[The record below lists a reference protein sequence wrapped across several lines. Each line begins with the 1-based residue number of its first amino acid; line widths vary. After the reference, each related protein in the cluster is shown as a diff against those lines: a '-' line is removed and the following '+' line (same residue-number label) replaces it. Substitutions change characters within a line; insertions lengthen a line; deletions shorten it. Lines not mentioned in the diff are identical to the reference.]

1 MEQFEKVIHLSCNAL
16 IVDGTR
22 WVRSS
27 LYNQLSNDCRRMQ
40 HRIASLTT
48 ERDSLK
54 QELEQWTQPAPNS
67 ENKAQRQLAR
77 KDAAYQNL
85 KLKFEQRKSQV
96 KKLKEQINELKKE
109 KTNLIKQ
116 NVASQRRCA
125 EFENENAIMQAKN
138 DKFEQQ
144 IKELEEELKTLRE
157 EHSELE
163 LTNGQLK
170 DNLEKITSQ
179 LNADSNN
186 SGLPTSKTPIGK
198 EKRKPVPNLRQKSD
212 RRKGGQP
219 GHRKNQLAQSTDEL
233 ITGYRDHLPE
243 EFNEQM
249 QDRELIPEILN
260 CPNCGA
266 RITDDMLTVREKE
279 EIDFEIKIN
288 RIRHRF
294 YEVVCSHCNMRFK
307 IKIPNQIKEPAQY
320 GPHIKSLICVLL
332 KGGIVS
338 VNRVSLII
346 NSLLKL
352 NISEGYICK
361 LSRQLGEMCEDF
373 SKKVTSLFQ
382 FFAIIGWD
390 DTVVRANGKNICFRT
405 YVTNFISL
413 YTAHDQKNLQGL
425 IDDGILT
432 SLTVLN
438 RVIHDHN
445 TVNYNEI
452 FNFLNAECNAHLLRD
467 LLRVYENN
475 KDRAEW
481 TLELKNTISEL
492 INKRNTMVEED
503 SSSSTSLPAEEINN
517 FKQNLIAVLASRKV
531 IVEQMIHEHEKRQRE
546 LGNKSNKIIP
556 PESLLLELRIINRL
570 SDPEY
575 MDAYFAWM
583 GNFNIPVT
591 NNCSE
596 RALRTEKTH
605 MKVSG
610 QFASTETAEYHA
622 MVMTYLETCKKNGIN
637 SFDAITAM
645 FKGKPYTVESL
656 NLVEHL
662 DYKEMYHPSA
672 PPVSSE
678 LNKTPPDQ

>member
-40 HRIASLTT
+40 YRIASLTT
-48 ERDSLK
+48 ERNSLK

-77 KDAAYQNL
+77 KDSAYQNL
-85 KLKFEQRKSQV
+85 KLKFEQQKSQV
-96 KKLKEQINELKKE
+96 DKLKEQINELKKE

-144 IKELEEELKTLRE
+144 IKELEEELKTRRE

-198 EKRKPVPNLRQKSD
+198 EKRKPVPNLRQKSG

-219 GHRKNQLAQSTDEL
+219 GHRKNQLAQSMDEL

-294 YEVVCSHCNMRFK
+294 YEIVCSHCNMRFK

-338 VNRVSLII
+338 VKRVSLII

-361 LSRQLGEMCEDF
+361 LARQLGEMCEDF

-382 FFAIIGWD
+382 FFTIIGWD

-445 TVNYNEI
+445 TVNYNDI

-475 KDRAEW
+475 KNREEW
-481 TLELKNTISEL
+481 TLELKNAISEL

-503 SSSSTSLPAEEINN
+503 SSSTSLPAEEINN

-531 IVEQMIHEHEKRQRE
+531 IVEQMIQEREKRQRE

-570 SDPEY
+570 SVPEY

-583 GNFNIPVT
+583 GNFNIPIT

-596 RALRTEKTH
+596 RALRMEKTH

-645 FKGKPYTVESL
+645 FEGKPYTVESL

-672 PPVSSE
+672 PPVPSE
-678 LNKTPPDQ
+678 LNKTPPGQ

>member
-1 MEQFEKVIHLSCNAL
+1 MEQFAKIIHLSCNAL

-40 HRIASLTT
+40 YRIASLTT

-54 QELEQWTQPAPNS
+54 QELEQWTHPAPNS

-77 KDAAYQNL
+77 KDSAYQNL
-85 KLKFEQRKSQV
+85 KLKFEQQKSHV
-96 KKLKEQINELKKE
+96 DKLKEEINELKKE

-219 GHRKNQLAQSTDEL
+219 GHRKNQLAQSIDEL

-294 YEVVCSHCNMRFK
+294 YEIVCSHCNMRFK

-338 VNRVSLII
+338 VKRVSLII

-361 LSRQLGEMCEDF
+361 LARQLGEMCEDF

-503 SSSSTSLPAEEINN
+503 SSSTSLPAEAINN

-531 IVEQMIHEHEKRQRE
+531 IVEQMIQEHEKRQRE

-570 SDPEY
+570 SVPEY

-645 FKGKPYTVESL
+645 FEGKPYTVESL

-672 PPVSSE
+672 PPAPSE
-678 LNKTPPDQ
+678 LNTTPPDQ

>member
-40 HRIASLTT
+40 YRIASLTT

-77 KDAAYQNL
+77 KDSAYQNL
-85 KLKFEQRKSQV
+85 KLKFEQQKSQGD
-96 KKLKEQINELKKE
+96 KLKEQINELKKE

-219 GHRKNQLAQSTDEL
+219 GHRKNQLAQSIDEL

-294 YEVVCSHCNMRFK
+294 YEIVCSHCNMRFK

-338 VNRVSLII
+338 VKRVSLII

-361 LSRQLGEMCEDF
+361 LARQLGEMCNDF
-373 SKKVTSLFQ
+373 AKEVASLFQ
-382 FFAIIGWD
+382 FFAIVGWD

-405 YVTNFISL
+405 YVTNFVSL

-492 INKRNTMVEED
+492 INKRNSMVEED
-503 SSSSTSLPAEEINN
+503 SSSTSLPTEAINN

-531 IVEQMIHEHEKRQRE
+531 IVEQMIQEHEKRQRE

-570 SDPEY
+570 SVPEY

-645 FKGKPYTVESL
+645 FEGKPYTVESL

-678 LNKTPPDQ
+678 LNTPPDQ

>member
-27 LYNQLSNDCRRMQ
+27 LYNQLSKDCRRMQ
-40 HRIASLTT
+40 YRIASLTT

-54 QELEQWTQPAPNS
+54 QELEQWTQPAPDS
-67 ENKAQRQLAR
+67 ENKAQRQLAK
-77 KDAAYQNL
+77 KDSAYQNL
-85 KLKFEQRKSQV
+85 KLKFEQQKSHV
-96 KKLKEQINELKKE
+96 DKLKEEINELQKE

-219 GHRKNQLAQSTDEL
+219 GHRKNQLAQSMDEL

-294 YEVVCSHCNMRFK
+294 YEIVCSHCNMRFK

-338 VNRVSLII
+338 VKRVSLII

-361 LSRQLGEMCEDF
+361 LARQLGEMCEDF

-405 YVTNFISL
+405 YVTNFVSL

-492 INKRNTMVEED
+492 INKRNSMVEED
-503 SSSSTSLPAEEINN
+503 SSSTSLPAEEINN

-531 IVEQMIHEHEKRQRE
+531 IVEQMIQEHEKRQRE

-570 SDPEY
+570 SVPEY

-645 FKGKPYTVESL
+645 FEGKPYMVESL

-678 LNKTPPDQ
+678 LNTPPDQ

>member
-27 LYNQLSNDCRRMQ
+27 LYNQLSKDCRRMQ

-77 KDAAYQNL
+77 KDAAYHNL

-96 KKLKEQINELKKE
+96 KKLKEQINEFKKE

-243 EFNEQM
+243 EFKEQM

-294 YEVVCSHCNMRFK
+294 YEIVCSHCNMRFK

-503 SSSSTSLPAEEINN
+503 SSSTSLPAEEINN

-531 IVEQMIHEHEKRQRE
+531 IVEQMIQEHEKRQCE

-570 SDPEY
+570 SVPEY

-645 FKGKPYTVESL
+645 FEGKPYTVESL

-672 PPVSSE
+672 PPFSSE

>member
-27 LYNQLSNDCRRMQ
+27 LYNQLSKDCRRMQ
-40 HRIASLTT
+40 YRIASITT

-54 QELEQWTQPAPNS
+54 QELEQWTQPAPDS
-67 ENKAQRQLAR
+67 ENKAQRQLAK
-77 KDAAYQNL
+77 KDSAYQNL
-85 KLKFEQRKSQV
+85 KLKFEQQKSHV
-96 KKLKEQINELKKE
+96 DKLKEEINELQKE

-219 GHRKNQLAQSTDEL
+219 GHRKNQLAQSIDEL

-294 YEVVCSHCNMRFK
+294 YEIVCSHCNMRFK
-307 IKIPNQIKEPAQY
+307 VKIPNNIKEPAQY

-338 VNRVSLII
+338 VKRVSLII

-361 LSRQLGEMCEDF
+361 LARQLGEMCEDF

-492 INKRNTMVEED
+492 INKRNSMVEED
-503 SSSSTSLPAEEINN
+503 SSSTSLPAEEINN

-531 IVEQMIHEHEKRQRE
+531 IVEQMIQEHEKRQRE

-570 SDPEY
+570 SVPEY

-583 GNFNIPVT
+583 GNFNIPIT

-645 FKGKPYTVESL
+645 FEGKPYTVESL

>member
-1 MEQFEKVIHLSCNAL
+1 MEQLAKVIHLSSNAL
-16 IVDGTR
+16 SVDGTR

-27 LYNQLSNDCRRMQ
+27 LYNQLSKDCRRMQ
-40 HRIASLTT
+40 YRIASLTT

-67 ENKAQRQLAR
+67 ENKAQRQLAK
-77 KDAAYQNL
+77 KDSAYQNL
-85 KLKFEQRKSQV
+85 KLKFEQQKSHV
-96 KKLKEQINELKKE
+96 DKLKEEINELQKE

-219 GHRKNQLAQSTDEL
+219 GHRKNQLAQSTDDL

-294 YEVVCSHCNMRFK
+294 YEIVCSHCNMRFK

-338 VNRVSLII
+338 VKRVSLII

-361 LSRQLGEMCEDF
+361 LARQLGEMCEDF

-492 INKRNTMVEED
+492 INKRNSMVEED
-503 SSSSTSLPAEEINN
+503 SSSTSLPAEEINN

-531 IVEQMIHEHEKRQRE
+531 IVEQMIQEHEKRQRE

-570 SDPEY
+570 SVPEY

-672 PPVSSE
+672 PPVPSE

>member
-27 LYNQLSNDCRRMQ
+27 LYNQLSKDCRRMQ

-96 KKLKEQINELKKE
+96 KKLKEQINEFKKE

-294 YEVVCSHCNMRFK
+294 YEIVCSHCNMRFK

-432 SLTVLN
+432 SLTLLN

-503 SSSSTSLPAEEINN
+503 SSSTSLPAEEINN

-531 IVEQMIHEHEKRQRE
+531 IVEQMIQEHEKRQRE

-570 SDPEY
+570 SVPEY

-645 FKGKPYTVESL
+645 FEGKPYTVESL

>member
-1 MEQFEKVIHLSCNAL
+1 MEQFEKVIHLSSNAL

-40 HRIASLTT
+40 YRIASLTT

-54 QELEQWTQPAPNS
+54 QELEQWTQPAPDS

-77 KDAAYQNL
+77 KDSAYQNL
-85 KLKFEQRKSQV
+85 KLKFEQQKSHV
-96 KKLKEQINELKKE
+96 DKLKEEINELQKE

-144 IKELEEELKTLRE
+144 IKQLEEELKTLRE

-219 GHRKNQLAQSTDEL
+219 GHRKNQLAQSIDEL

-294 YEVVCSHCNMRFK
+294 YEIVCSHCNMRFK

-338 VNRVSLII
+338 VKRVSLII

-361 LSRQLGEMCEDF
+361 LARQLGEMCEDF

-492 INKRNTMVEED
+492 INKRNSMVEED
-503 SSSSTSLPAEEINN
+503 SSSTSLPTEAINN

-531 IVEQMIHEHEKRQRE
+531 IVEQMIQEHEKRQRE

-570 SDPEY
+570 SVPEY

-583 GNFNIPVT
+583 GNFNIPIT

-645 FKGKPYTVESL
+645 FEGKPYTVESL

-678 LNKTPPDQ
+678 LNTPPDQ

>member
-109 KTNLIKQ
+109 NTNLIKQ

-294 YEVVCSHCNMRFK
+294 YEIVCSHCNMRFK

-361 LSRQLGEMCEDF
+361 LARQLGEMCEDF

-503 SSSSTSLPAEEINN
+503 SSSTSLPAEEINN

-645 FKGKPYTVESL
+645 FEGKPYTVESL

>member
-77 KDAAYQNL
+77 KDSAYQNL
-85 KLKFEQRKSQV
+85 KLKFEQQKSHV
-96 KKLKEQINELKKE
+96 DKLKEEINELQKE

-219 GHRKNQLAQSTDEL
+219 GHRKNQLAQSIDEL

-294 YEVVCSHCNMRFK
+294 YEIVCSHCNMRFK

-338 VNRVSLII
+338 VKRVSLII

-361 LSRQLGEMCEDF
+361 LARQLGEMCEDF

-492 INKRNTMVEED
+492 INKRNSMVEED
-503 SSSSTSLPAEEINN
+503 SSSTSLPTEAINN

-531 IVEQMIHEHEKRQRE
+531 IVEQMIQEHEKRQRE

-570 SDPEY
+570 SVPEY

-645 FKGKPYTVESL
+645 FEGKPYTVESL

-678 LNKTPPDQ
+678 LNTPPDQ

>member
-40 HRIASLTT
+40 YRIASLTT

-54 QELEQWTQPAPNS
+54 QELEQWTQPALNS

-77 KDAAYQNL
+77 KDSAYQNL
-85 KLKFEQRKSQV
+85 KLKFEQQKSQGD
-96 KKLKEQINELKKE
+96 KLKEQINELKKE

-219 GHRKNQLAQSTDEL
+219 GHRKNQLAQSIDEL

-294 YEVVCSHCNMRFK
+294 YEIVCSHCNMRFK

-338 VNRVSLII
+338 VKRVSLII

-361 LSRQLGEMCEDF
+361 LARQLGEMCEDF

-492 INKRNTMVEED
+492 INKRNSMVEED
-503 SSSSTSLPAEEINN
+503 SSSTSLPAEEINN

-531 IVEQMIHEHEKRQRE
+531 IVEQMIQEHEKRQRE

-570 SDPEY
+570 SVPEY

-583 GNFNIPVT
+583 GNFNIPIT

-645 FKGKPYTVESL
+645 FEGKPYTVESL

>member
-40 HRIASLTT
+40 YRIASLTT

-77 KDAAYQNL
+77 KDSAYQNL
-85 KLKFEQRKSQV
+85 KLKFEQQKSQGD
-96 KKLKEQINELKKE
+96 KLKEQINELQKE

-219 GHRKNQLAQSTDEL
+219 GHRKHQLAQSMDEL

-294 YEVVCSHCNMRFK
+294 YEIVCSHCNMRFK

-338 VNRVSLII
+338 VKRVSLII

-361 LSRQLGEMCEDF
+361 LARQLGEMCNDF
-373 SKKVTSLFQ
+373 AKEVASMFQ

-503 SSSSTSLPAEEINN
+503 SSSTSLPTEAINN

-531 IVEQMIHEHEKRQRE
+531 IVEQMIQEHEKRQRE

-570 SDPEY
+570 SVPEY

-583 GNFNIPVT
+583 GNFNIPIT

-645 FKGKPYTVESL
+645 FEGKPYTVESL

-678 LNKTPPDQ
+678 LNTLPDQ

>member
-96 KKLKEQINELKKE
+96 KKLKEQINEFKKE

-294 YEVVCSHCNMRFK
+294 YEIVCSHCNMRFK

-503 SSSSTSLPAEEINN
+503 SSSTSLPAEEINN

-531 IVEQMIHEHEKRQRE
+531 IVEQMIQEHEKRQRE

>member
-27 LYNQLSNDCRRMQ
+27 LYNQLSKDCRRMQ
-40 HRIASLTT
+40 YRIASLTT

-54 QELEQWTQPAPNS
+54 QELEQWTQPAPDS
-67 ENKAQRQLAR
+67 ENKAQRQLAK
-77 KDAAYQNL
+77 KDSAYQNL
-85 KLKFEQRKSQV
+85 KLKFEQQKSHV
-96 KKLKEQINELKKE
+96 DKLKEEINELQKE

-219 GHRKNQLAQSTDEL
+219 GHRKNQLAQSMDEL

-294 YEVVCSHCNMRFK
+294 YEIVCSHCNMRFK

-338 VNRVSLII
+338 VNRVKLII

-361 LSRQLGEMCEDF
+361 LARQLGEMCEDF

-405 YVTNFISL
+405 YVTKFISL

-492 INKRNTMVEED
+492 INKRNSMVEED
-503 SSSSTSLPAEEINN
+503 SSSTSLPTEAINN

-531 IVEQMIHEHEKRQRE
+531 IVEQMIQEHEKRQRE

-570 SDPEY
+570 SVPEY

-583 GNFNIPVT
+583 GNFNIPEFT
-591 NNCSE
+591 LSAYYSQSLQSIKIAQCHTRKGYPE
-596 RALRTEKTH
+596 
-605 MKVSG
+605 VS
-610 QFASTETAEYHA
+610 
-622 MVMTYLETCKKNGIN
+622 
-637 SFDAITAM
+637 ITGTSRV
-645 FKGKPYTVESL
+645 GKIEILLVRRSCVEFRRSRR
-656 NLVEHL
+656 
-662 DYKEMYHPSA
+662 S
-672 PPVSSE
+672 
-678 LNKTPPDQ
+678 

>member
-27 LYNQLSNDCRRMQ
+27 LYNQLSKDCRRMQ
-40 HRIASLTT
+40 YRIASLTT

-54 QELEQWTQPAPNS
+54 QELEQWTQPAPDS
-67 ENKAQRQLAR
+67 ENKAQRQLAK
-77 KDAAYQNL
+77 KDSAYQNL
-85 KLKFEQRKSQV
+85 KLKFEQQKSQGD
-96 KKLKEQINELKKE
+96 KLKEQINELQKE

-219 GHRKNQLAQSTDEL
+219 GHRKNQLAQSMDEL

-294 YEVVCSHCNMRFK
+294 YEIVCSHCNMRFK
-307 IKIPNQIKEPAQY
+307 VKIPNNIKEPAQY

-338 VNRVSLII
+338 VKRVSLII

-361 LSRQLGEMCEDF
+361 LARQLGEMCEDF

-405 YVTNFISL
+405 YVTNFVSL

-503 SSSSTSLPAEEINN
+503 SSSTSLPTEAINN

-531 IVEQMIHEHEKRQRE
+531 IVEQMIQEHEKRQRE

-570 SDPEY
+570 SVPEY

-645 FKGKPYTVESL
+645 FEGKPYTVESL

-672 PPVSSE
+672 PPAPSE
-678 LNKTPPDQ
+678 LNTTPPDQ

>member
-40 HRIASLTT
+40 YRIASLTT

-219 GHRKNQLAQSTDEL
+219 GHRKNQLAQSMDEL

-294 YEVVCSHCNMRFK
+294 YEIVCSHCNMRFK

-361 LSRQLGEMCEDF
+361 LARQLGEMCEDF

-503 SSSSTSLPAEEINN
+503 SSSTSLPAEEINN

-531 IVEQMIHEHEKRQRE
+531 IVEQMIQEHEKRQRE

-570 SDPEY
+570 SVPEY

-645 FKGKPYTVESL
+645 FEGKPYTVESL

-678 LNKTPPDQ
+678 LNTPPDQ

>member
-27 LYNQLSNDCRRMQ
+27 LYNQLSKDCRRMQ
-40 HRIASLTT
+40 YRIASLTT

-54 QELEQWTQPAPNS
+54 QELEQWTQPALNS
-67 ENKAQRQLAR
+67 ENKAQRQLAK
-77 KDAAYQNL
+77 KDSAYQNL
-85 KLKFEQRKSQV
+85 KLKFEQQKSHV
-96 KKLKEQINELKKE
+96 DKLKEEINELQKE

-219 GHRKNQLAQSTDEL
+219 GHRKNQLAQSIDEL

-294 YEVVCSHCNMRFK
+294 YEIVCSHCNMRFK

-332 KGGIVS
+332 KTGIVS

-361 LSRQLGEMCEDF
+361 LARQLGEMCNDF
-373 SKKVTSLFQ
+373 AKEVASLFQ

-390 DTVVRANGKNICFRT
+390 DT
-405 YVTNFISL
+405 L
-413 YTAHDQKNLQGL
+413 
-425 IDDGILT
+425 
-432 SLTVLN
+432 
-438 RVIHDHN
+438 
-445 TVNYNEI
+445 
-452 FNFLNAECNAHLLRD
+452 
-467 LLRVYENN
+467 
-475 KDRAEW
+475 
-481 TLELKNTISEL
+481 SE
-492 INKRNTMVEED
+492 
-503 SSSSTSLPAEEINN
+503 P
-517 FKQNLIAVLASRKV
+517 
-531 IVEQMIHEHEKRQRE
+531 
-546 LGNKSNKIIP
+546 
-556 PESLLLELRIINRL
+556 
-570 SDPEY
+570 
-575 MDAYFAWM
+575 
-583 GNFNIPVT
+583 
-591 NNCSE
+591 
-596 RALRTEKTH
+596 TEKTS
-605 MKVSG
+605 VS
-610 QFASTETAEYHA
+610 
-622 MVMTYLETCKKNGIN
+622 
-637 SFDAITAM
+637 
-645 FKGKPYTVESL
+645 
-656 NLVEHL
+656 EH
-662 DYKEMYHPSA
+662 
-672 PPVSSE
+672 
-678 LNKTPPDQ
+678 T

>member
-1 MEQFEKVIHLSCNAL
+1 MEQFAKVIHLSCNAL

-27 LYNQLSNDCRRMQ
+27 LYNKLSNDCRRMQ
-40 HRIASLTT
+40 YRIASLTT

-109 KTNLIKQ
+109 NTNLIKQ

-198 EKRKPVPNLRQKSD
+198 EKRKSVPNLRQKSD

-219 GHRKNQLAQSTDEL
+219 GHRKNQLAQSIDEL

-294 YEVVCSHCNMRFK
+294 YEIVCSHCNMRFK

-338 VNRVSLII
+338 VKRVSLII

-361 LSRQLGEMCEDF
+361 LARQLGEMCEDF
-373 SKKVTSLFQ
+373 SNSSFPEV
-382 FFAIIGWD
+382 
-390 DTVVRANGKNICFRT
+390 
-405 YVTNFISL
+405 
-413 YTAHDQKNLQGL
+413 
-425 IDDGILT
+425 
-432 SLTVLN
+432 
-438 RVIHDHN
+438 
-445 TVNYNEI
+445 
-452 FNFLNAECNAHLLRD
+452 FL
-467 LLRVYENN
+467 
-475 KDRAEW
+475 
-481 TLELKNTISEL
+481 
-492 INKRNTMVEED
+492 
-503 SSSSTSLPAEEINN
+503 
-517 FKQNLIAVLASRKV
+517 
-531 IVEQMIHEHEKRQRE
+531 
-546 LGNKSNKIIP
+546 
-556 PESLLLELRIINRL
+556 
-570 SDPEY
+570 
-575 MDAYFAWM
+575 
-583 GNFNIPVT
+583 
-591 NNCSE
+591 
-596 RALRTEKTH
+596 
-605 MKVSG
+605 
-610 QFASTETAEYHA
+610 
-622 MVMTYLETCKKNGIN
+622 
-637 SFDAITAM
+637 
-645 FKGKPYTVESL
+645 
-656 NLVEHL
+656 
-662 DYKEMYHPSA
+662 
-672 PPVSSE
+672 
-678 LNKTPPDQ
+678 

>member
-40 HRIASLTT
+40 YRIASLTT

-77 KDAAYQNL
+77 KDSAYQNL
-85 KLKFEQRKSQV
+85 KLKFEQQKSHV
-96 KKLKEQINELKKE
+96 DKLKEEINELQKE

-219 GHRKNQLAQSTDEL
+219 GHRKNQLAQSIDEL

-294 YEVVCSHCNMRFK
+294 YEIVCSHCNMRFK

-361 LSRQLGEMCEDF
+361 LARQLGEMCNDF
-373 SKKVTSLFQ
+373 AKEVASLFQ
-382 FFAIIGWD
+382 FFAMIGWD

-503 SSSSTSLPAEEINN
+503 SSSTSLPAEEINN

-531 IVEQMIHEHEKRQRE
+531 IVEQMIQEHEKRQRE

-570 SDPEY
+570 SVPEY

-583 GNFNIPVT
+583 GNFNIPIT

-645 FKGKPYTVESL
+645 FEGKPYTVESL

-678 LNKTPPDQ
+678 LNTLPDK

>member
-27 LYNQLSNDCRRMQ
+27 LYNQLSKDCRRMQ
-40 HRIASLTT
+40 YRIASLTT

-67 ENKAQRQLAR
+67 ENKAQRQLAK
-77 KDAAYQNL
+77 KDSAYQNL
-85 KLKFEQRKSQV
+85 KLKFEQQKSHV
-96 KKLKEQINELKKE
+96 DKLKEEINELKKE

-219 GHRKNQLAQSTDEL
+219 GHRKNQLAQSIDEL

-294 YEVVCSHCNMRFK
+294 YEIVCSHCNMRFK

-338 VNRVSLII
+338 VNRVKLII

-361 LSRQLGEMCEDF
+361 LARQLGEMCEDF

-382 FFAIIGWD
+382 FFAYIE
-390 DTVVRANGKNICFRT
+390 RE
-405 YVTNFISL
+405 
-413 YTAHDQKNLQGL
+413 QK
-425 IDDGILT
+425 
-432 SLTVLN
+432 
-438 RVIHDHN
+438 
-445 TVNYNEI
+445 
-452 FNFLNAECNAHLLRD
+452 
-467 LLRVYENN
+467 
-475 KDRAEW
+475 
-481 TLELKNTISEL
+481 
-492 INKRNTMVEED
+492 
-503 SSSSTSLPAEEINN
+503 
-517 FKQNLIAVLASRKV
+517 
-531 IVEQMIHEHEKRQRE
+531 
-546 LGNKSNKIIP
+546 
-556 PESLLLELRIINRL
+556 
-570 SDPEY
+570 
-575 MDAYFAWM
+575 
-583 GNFNIPVT
+583 
-591 NNCSE
+591 
-596 RALRTEKTH
+596 
-605 MKVSG
+605 
-610 QFASTETAEYHA
+610 ASTF
-622 MVMTYLETCKKNGIN
+622 
-637 SFDAITAM
+637 FD
-645 FKGKPYTVESL
+645 
-656 NLVEHL
+656 
-662 DYKEMYHPSA
+662 
-672 PPVSSE
+672 
-678 LNKTPPDQ
+678 

>member
-1 MEQFEKVIHLSCNAL
+1 MEQFAKVIHLSSNAL

-22 WVRSS
+22 WVRGS

-40 HRIASLTT
+40 YRIASLTT

-77 KDAAYQNL
+77 KDSAYQNL
-85 KLKFEQRKSQV
+85 KLKFEQQKSQGD
-96 KKLKEQINELKKE
+96 KLKEQINELKKE

-219 GHRKNQLAQSTDEL
+219 GHRKHQLAQSMDEL

-294 YEVVCSHCNMRFK
+294 YEIVCSHCNMRFK

-320 GPHIKSLICVLL
+320 GPHIKSLISVLL

-361 LSRQLGEMCEDF
+361 LARQLGEMCNDF
-373 SKKVTSLFQ
+373 AKEVASLFQ
-382 FFAIIGWD
+382 FFAMIGWD

-481 TLELKNTISEL
+481 TLELKNKISEL

-503 SSSSTSLPAEEINN
+503 SSSTSLPAEEINN

-531 IVEQMIHEHEKRQRE
+531 IVEQRIQEHEKRQRE

-570 SDPEY
+570 SVPEY

-645 FKGKPYTVESL
+645 FEGKPYTVESL

-678 LNKTPPDQ
+678 LNTLPDK

>member
-27 LYNQLSNDCRRMQ
+27 LYNQLSKDCRRMQ
-40 HRIASLTT
+40 YRIASLTT

-77 KDAAYQNL
+77 KDSAYQNL
-85 KLKFEQRKSQV
+85 KLKFEQQKSHV
-96 KKLKEQINELKKE
+96 DKLKEEINELQKE

-219 GHRKNQLAQSTDEL
+219 GHRKHQLAQSMDEL

-294 YEVVCSHCNMRFK
+294 YEIVCSHCNMRFK

-338 VNRVSLII
+338 VNRVKLII

-361 LSRQLGEMCEDF
+361 LARQLGEMCNDF
-373 SKKVTSLFQ
+373 AKEVASLFQ
-382 FFAIIGWD
+382 FFAMIGWD

-503 SSSSTSLPAEEINN
+503 SSSTSLPTEAINN

-531 IVEQMIHEHEKRQRE
+531 IVEQMIQEHEKRQRE

-570 SDPEY
+570 SVPEY

-645 FKGKPYTVESL
+645 FEGKPYTVESL

>member
-27 LYNQLSNDCRRMQ
+27 LYNQLSKDCRRMQ

-96 KKLKEQINELKKE
+96 KKLKEQINEFKKE

-243 EFNEQM
+243 EFKEQM

-294 YEVVCSHCNMRFK
+294 YEIVCSHCNMRFK

-503 SSSSTSLPAEEINN
+503 SSSTSLPAEEINN

-531 IVEQMIHEHEKRQRE
+531 IVEQMIQEHEKRQRE

-570 SDPEY
+570 SVPEY

-645 FKGKPYTVESL
+645 FEGKPYTVESL

-672 PPVSSE
+672 PPFSSE

>member
-27 LYNQLSNDCRRMQ
+27 LYNQLSKDCRRMQ
-40 HRIASLTT
+40 YRIASLTT

-54 QELEQWTQPAPNS
+54 QELEQWTQPAPDS
-67 ENKAQRQLAR
+67 ENKAQRQLAK
-77 KDAAYQNL
+77 KDSAYQNL
-85 KLKFEQRKSQV
+85 KLKFEQQKSHV
-96 KKLKEQINELKKE
+96 DKLKEEINELQKE

-219 GHRKNQLAQSTDEL
+219 GHRKNQLAQSIDEL

-294 YEVVCSHCNMRFK
+294 YEIVCSHCNMRFK

-338 VNRVSLII
+338 VKRVSLII

-361 LSRQLGEMCEDF
+361 LARQLGEMCNDF
-373 SKKVTSLFQ
+373 AKEVASMFQ
-382 FFAIIGWD
+382 FFAIVGWD

-492 INKRNTMVEED
+492 INKRNSMVEED
-503 SSSSTSLPAEEINN
+503 SSSTSLPAEEINN

-531 IVEQMIHEHEKRQRE
+531 IVEQMIQEHEKRQRE

-570 SDPEY
+570 SVPEY

-583 GNFNIPVT
+583 GNFNIPIT

-645 FKGKPYTVESL
+645 FEGKPYTVESL

>member
-77 KDAAYQNL
+77 KDSAYQNL
-85 KLKFEQRKSQV
+85 KLKFEQQKSQGD
-96 KKLKEQINELKKE
+96 KLKEQINELQKE

-294 YEVVCSHCNMRFK
+294 YEIVCSHCNMRFK

-361 LSRQLGEMCEDF
+361 LARQLGEMCEDF

-475 KDRAEW
+475 KDGAEW

-503 SSSSTSLPAEEINN
+503 SSSTSLPAEEINN

-531 IVEQMIHEHEKRQRE
+531 IVEQMIQEHEKRQRE

-645 FKGKPYTVESL
+645 FEGKPYTVESL

-678 LNKTPPDQ
+678 LNTPPDQ

>member
-40 HRIASLTT
+40 YRIASLTT

-54 QELEQWTQPAPNS
+54 QELEQWTQPALNS
-67 ENKAQRQLAR
+67 ENKAQRQLAK
-77 KDAAYQNL
+77 KDSAYQNL
-85 KLKFEQRKSQV
+85 KLKFEQQKSHV
-96 KKLKEQINELKKE
+96 DKLKEEINELQKE

-144 IKELEEELKTLRE
+144 IKELEEELKTLRK

-219 GHRKNQLAQSTDEL
+219 GHRKNQLAQSIDEL

-294 YEVVCSHCNMRFK
+294 YEIVCSHCNMRFK

-338 VNRVSLII
+338 VKRVSLII

-361 LSRQLGEMCEDF
+361 LARQLGEMCEDF

-405 YVTNFISL
+405 YVTNFVSL

-492 INKRNTMVEED
+492 INKRNSMVEED
-503 SSSSTSLPAEEINN
+503 SSSTSLPTEAINN

-531 IVEQMIHEHEKRQRE
+531 IVEQMIQEHEKRQRE
-546 LGNKSNKIIP
+546 LGNKSKKIIP
-556 PESLLLELRIINRL
+556 PESLLLEQRIINRL
-570 SDPEY
+570 SVPEY

-622 MVMTYLETCKKNGIN
+622 MVMTYLESCKKNGIN

-645 FKGKPYTVESL
+645 FEGKPYTVESL

-672 PPVSSE
+672 PPVPSE
-678 LNKTPPDQ
+678 LNTTPPDQ

>member
-40 HRIASLTT
+40 YRIASLTT

-54 QELEQWTQPAPNS
+54 QELEQWTQPALNS

-77 KDAAYQNL
+77 KDSAYQNL
-85 KLKFEQRKSQV
+85 KLKFEQQKSQV
-96 KKLKEQINELKKE
+96 DKLKEQINELKKE

-219 GHRKNQLAQSTDEL
+219 GHRKNQLAQSIDEL

-266 RITDDMLTVREKE
+266 RITDDRLTVREKE

-294 YEVVCSHCNMRFK
+294 YEIVCSHCNMRFK

-338 VNRVSLII
+338 VKRVSLII

-361 LSRQLGEMCEDF
+361 LARQLGEMCEDF

-382 FFAIIGWD
+382 LFAIIGWD

-492 INKRNTMVEED
+492 INKRNSMVEED
-503 SSSSTSLPAEEINN
+503 RSSTSLPAEEINN

-531 IVEQMIHEHEKRQRE
+531 IVEQMIQEHEKRQRE

-556 PESLLLELRIINRL
+556 PESLLLEQRIINRL
-570 SDPEY
+570 SVPEY
-575 MDAYFAWM
+575 MDA
-583 GNFNIPVT
+583 N
-591 NNCSE
+591 
-596 RALRTEKTH
+596 
-605 MKVSG
+605 
-610 QFASTETAEYHA
+610 
-622 MVMTYLETCKKNGIN
+622 
-637 SFDAITAM
+637 
-645 FKGKPYTVESL
+645 
-656 NLVEHL
+656 
-662 DYKEMYHPSA
+662 
-672 PPVSSE
+672 
-678 LNKTPPDQ
+678 

>member
-109 KTNLIKQ
+109 NTNLIKQ

-294 YEVVCSHCNMRFK
+294 YEIVCSHCNMRFK

-503 SSSSTSLPAEEINN
+503 SSSTSLPAEEINN

-531 IVEQMIHEHEKRQRE
+531 IVEQMIQEHEKRQRE

-645 FKGKPYTVESL
+645 FEGKPYTVESL

>member
-27 LYNQLSNDCRRMQ
+27 LYNQLSKDCRRMQ
-40 HRIASLTT
+40 YRIASLTT

-67 ENKAQRQLAR
+67 ENKAQRQLAK
-77 KDAAYQNL
+77 KDSAYQNL
-85 KLKFEQRKSQV
+85 KLKFEQQKSHV
-96 KKLKEQINELKKE
+96 DKLKEEINELQKE

-219 GHRKNQLAQSTDEL
+219 GHRKNQLAQSIDEL

-294 YEVVCSHCNMRFK
+294 YEIVCSHCNMRFK
-307 IKIPNQIKEPAQY
+307 VKIPNNIKEPAQY

-338 VNRVSLII
+338 VKRVSLII

-361 LSRQLGEMCEDF
+361 LARQLGEMCEDF

-492 INKRNTMVEED
+492 INKRNSMVEED
-503 SSSSTSLPAEEINN
+503 SSSTSLPTEAINN

-531 IVEQMIHEHEKRQRE
+531 IVEQMIQEHEKRQRE
-546 LGNKSNKIIP
+546 LGNKSI
-556 PESLLLELRIINRL
+556 RL
-570 SDPEY
+570 NHYS
-575 MDAYFAWM
+575 W
-583 GNFNIPVT
+583 N
-591 NNCSE
+591 
-596 RALRTEKTH
+596 
-605 MKVSG
+605 
-610 QFASTETAEYHA
+610 
-622 MVMTYLETCKKNGIN
+622 
-637 SFDAITAM
+637 
-645 FKGKPYTVESL
+645 
-656 NLVEHL
+656 
-662 DYKEMYHPSA
+662 
-672 PPVSSE
+672 
-678 LNKTPPDQ
+678 

>member
-27 LYNQLSNDCRRMQ
+27 LYNQLSKDCRRMQ

-96 KKLKEQINELKKE
+96 KKLKEQINEFKKE

-294 YEVVCSHCNMRFK
+294 YEIVCSHCNMRFK

-503 SSSSTSLPAEEINN
+503 SSSTSLPAEEINN

-531 IVEQMIHEHEKRQRE
+531 IVEQMIQEHEKRQRE

-570 SDPEY
+570 SVPEY

-645 FKGKPYTVESL
+645 FEGKPYTVESL

-672 PPVSSE
+672 PPFSSE

>member
-27 LYNQLSNDCRRMQ
+27 LYNQLSKDCRRMQ
-40 HRIASLTT
+40 YRIASLTT

-67 ENKAQRQLAR
+67 ENKAQRQLAK
-77 KDAAYQNL
+77 KDSAYQNL
-85 KLKFEQRKSQV
+85 KLKFEQQKSHV
-96 KKLKEQINELKKE
+96 DKLKEEINELQKE

-219 GHRKNQLAQSTDEL
+219 GHRKNQLAQSIDEL

-294 YEVVCSHCNMRFK
+294 YEIVCSHCNMRFK
-307 IKIPNQIKEPAQY
+307 VKIPNNIKEPAQY

-332 KGGIVS
+332 KTGIVS

-361 LSRQLGEMCEDF
+361 LARQLGEMCEDF

-503 SSSSTSLPAEEINN
+503 SSSTSLPAEEINN

-531 IVEQMIHEHEKRQRE
+531 IVEQMIQEHEKRQRE

-570 SDPEY
+570 SVPEY

-645 FKGKPYTVESL
+645 FEGKPYTVESL

-678 LNKTPPDQ
+678 LNTPPDQ

>member
-138 DKFEQQ
+138 DKFKQQ
-144 IKELEEELKTLRE
+144 IKELEEELKTLRK

-294 YEVVCSHCNMRFK
+294 YEIVCSHCNMRFK

-361 LSRQLGEMCEDF
+361 LSCQLGEMCEDF

-481 TLELKNTISEL
+481 TLELKNTISGL

-503 SSSSTSLPAEEINN
+503 SSSTSLPAEEINN

-531 IVEQMIHEHEKRQRE
+531 IVEQMIQEHEKRQRE

-570 SDPEY
+570 SVPEY

-645 FKGKPYTVESL
+645 FEGKPYTVESL

>member
-1 MEQFEKVIHLSCNAL
+1 MEQFAKIIHLSCNAL

-40 HRIASLTT
+40 YRIASLTT

-77 KDAAYQNL
+77 KDSAYQNL
-85 KLKFEQRKSQV
+85 KLKFEQQKSQGD
-96 KKLKEQINELKKE
+96 KLKEQINELQKE

-219 GHRKNQLAQSTDEL
+219 GHRKHQLAQSMDEL

-294 YEVVCSHCNMRFK
+294 YEIVCSHCNMRFK

-338 VNRVSLII
+338 VKRVSLII

-361 LSRQLGEMCEDF
+361 LARQLGEMCEDF

-492 INKRNTMVEED
+492 INKRNSMVEED
-503 SSSSTSLPAEEINN
+503 SSSTSLPTEAINN

-531 IVEQMIHEHEKRQRE
+531 IVEQMIQEHEKRQRE

-570 SDPEY
+570 SVPEY

-583 GNFNIPVT
+583 GNFNIPIT

-645 FKGKPYTVESL
+645 FEGKPYTVESL

-678 LNKTPPDQ
+678 LNTLPDQ

>member
-109 KTNLIKQ
+109 NTNLIKQ

-219 GHRKNQLAQSTDEL
+219 GHRKNQLAQSIDEL

-294 YEVVCSHCNMRFK
+294 YEIVCSHCNMRFK

-361 LSRQLGEMCEDF
+361 LARQLGEMCEDF

-503 SSSSTSLPAEEINN
+503 SSSTSLPAEEINN

-645 FKGKPYTVESL
+645 FEGKPYTVESL

-678 LNKTPPDQ
+678 LNTTPPDQ

>member
-1 MEQFEKVIHLSCNAL
+1 MEQFAKVIHLSCNAL

-27 LYNQLSNDCRRMQ
+27 LYNQLSNDSRRMQ
-40 HRIASLTT
+40 YRIASLTT

-77 KDAAYQNL
+77 KDSAYQNL
-85 KLKFEQRKSQV
+85 KLKFEQQKSQGD
-96 KKLKEQINELKKE
+96 KLKEQINELKKE

-219 GHRKNQLAQSTDEL
+219 GHRKHQLAQSMDEL

-279 EIDFEIKIN
+279 EIDFEIKTN

-294 YEVVCSHCNMRFK
+294 YEIVCSHCNMRFK

-320 GPHIKSLICVLL
+320 GPHIKSLISVLL

-361 LSRQLGEMCEDF
+361 LARQLGEMCEDF
-373 SKKVTSLFQ
+373 SKKVASLFQ

-438 RVIHDHN
+438 RVIHDNN

-481 TLELKNTISEL
+481 TQELKNTISEL

-503 SSSSTSLPAEEINN
+503 SSSTSLPAEEINN

-531 IVEQMIHEHEKRQRE
+531 IVEQRIQEHEKRQRE

-570 SDPEY
+570 SVPEY

-645 FKGKPYTVESL
+645 FEGKPYTVESL

-678 LNKTPPDQ
+678 LNTLPDQ

>member
-40 HRIASLTT
+40 YRIASLTT

-54 QELEQWTQPAPNS
+54 QELEQWTQPALNS

-77 KDAAYQNL
+77 KDSAYQNL
-85 KLKFEQRKSQV
+85 KLKFEQQKSHV
-96 KKLKEQINELKKE
+96 DKLKEEINELQKE

-219 GHRKNQLAQSTDEL
+219 GHRKNQLAQSMDEL

-294 YEVVCSHCNMRFK
+294 YEIVCSHCNMRFK

-338 VNRVSLII
+338 VKRVSLII

-361 LSRQLGEMCEDF
+361 LARQLGEMCEDF

-405 YVTNFISL
+405 YVTNFVSL

-492 INKRNTMVEED
+492 INKRNSMVEED
-503 SSSSTSLPAEEINN
+503 SSSTSLPTEAINN

-531 IVEQMIHEHEKRQRE
+531 IVEQMIQEHEKRQRE

-570 SDPEY
+570 SVPEY

-583 GNFNIPVT
+583 GNFNIPIT

-645 FKGKPYTVESL
+645 FEGKPYTVESL

-672 PPVSSE
+672 PPVPSE